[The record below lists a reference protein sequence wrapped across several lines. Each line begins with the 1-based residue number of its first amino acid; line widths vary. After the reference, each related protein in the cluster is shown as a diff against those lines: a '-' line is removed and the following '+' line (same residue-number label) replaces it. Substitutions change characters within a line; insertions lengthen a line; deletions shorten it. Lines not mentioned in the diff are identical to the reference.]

1 MRCARRPQRG
11 ADKFLQERGE
21 KYIYSSLLSVAG
33 FFPTYFN
40 TAFVGWPQEERLSV
54 AVEFLELPLE
64 VFRVA
69 QQEPLLLAI
78 TAVRLREGGAAEAG
92 N

>member
-1 MRCARRPQRG
+1 MQTNFCKREEAGGRSR
-11 ADKFLQERGE
+11 F
-21 KYIYSSLLSVAG
+21 ISLSFPYVAG
-33 FFPTYFN
+33 GFSTYFN

-64 VFRVA
+64 VFRIA
-69 QQEPLLLAI
+69 QQETLLLAT
-78 TAVRLREGGAAEAG
+78 TAVRRREVGAAVAEIG